1 MTQLQINTARLG
13 IITVISHS
21 CSHILTLVIRVS
33 YGTSKK
39 EAKAKKQ

>member
-13 IITVISHS
+13 IITVVSHS
-21 CSHILTLVIRVS
+21 CSQALTLILECS
-33 YGTSKK
+33 HGASKK